1 MGSQDA
7 HRMTHESTSC
17 LSHLHQ
23 SYWSHKVAMTRLKAA
38 QARAHQNVTQ
48 PDTGSGRLIDAT
60 LFPSIASQGAEMAL
74 LVMQVAVSGE
84 LVEVFEM
91 PVDDVDGHRMLADAN
106 EDERVIHPSGQVL
119 EDGEVWIDL
128 IDGDG
133 ETLFDQVA
141 CFHRSDASDAL
152 QIHFGMN
159 LDVVRDC
166 LSKSNVASLHAR
178 HRMAAQAYFRKV
190 DRLVDCSLVG
200 SRQSNRRRVGDAS
213 VMDLV
218 IELRRRLDGVV
229 TQLALSELPTPVQ
242 AAAQQLKD
250 ATKSYVG
257 AVQRL

>member
-1 MGSQDA
+1 MKRLGGSSS
-7 HRMTHESTSC
+7 RSPGTS
-17 LSHLHQ
+17 LN
-23 SYWSHKVAMTRLKAA
+23 RI
-38 QARAHQNVTQ
+38 
-48 PDTGSGRLIDAT
+48 TGFGRLIDTT

-159 LDVVRDC
+159 VDVVKDC
-166 LSKSNVASLHAR
+166 LSKTNIASLHAR
-178 HRMAAQAYFRKV
+178 HRIAAQAYFRKV

>member
-1 MGSQDA
+1 
-7 HRMTHESTSC
+7 
-17 LSHLHQ
+17 
-23 SYWSHKVAMTRLKAA
+23 
-38 QARAHQNVTQ
+38 
-48 PDTGSGRLIDAT
+48 
-60 LFPSIASQGAEMAL
+60 MAL

-84 LVEVFEM
+84 LVEIFEM
-91 PVDDVDGHRMLADAN
+91 QVDDVDGHRMLAAAN
-106 EDERVIHPSGQVL
+106 EDERVIHPSGHAL

-141 CFHRSDASDAL
+141 CFHRADASDAL

-159 LDVVRDC
+159 VDVVRDC
-166 LSKSNVASLHAR
+166 LSKSNIASLHAR
-178 HRMAAQAYFRKV
+178 HRLAAQAYFRKV

-218 IELRRRLDGVV
+218 IELRRRLDGV
-229 TQLALSELPTPVQ
+229 

-257 AVQRL
+257 AVQSL